1 MNKKDYI
8 LPEIKILEI
17 SSLKN
22 IANDVSVAV
31 NNMAI
36 DFGEDV
42 DEEFF

>member
-8 LPEIKILEI
+8 LPEIKVLEL

-22 IANDVSVAV
+22 IANDVSVIV
-31 NNMAI
+31 NNTVH
-36 DFGEDV
+36 DFDEHV